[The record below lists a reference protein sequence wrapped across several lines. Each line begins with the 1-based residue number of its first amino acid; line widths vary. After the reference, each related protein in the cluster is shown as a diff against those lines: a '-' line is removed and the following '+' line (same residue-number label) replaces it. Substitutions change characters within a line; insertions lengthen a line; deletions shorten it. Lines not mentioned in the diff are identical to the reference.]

1 MAGPLKGIRVLDLT
15 RILAGPYATMILRDL
30 GAEVIKIEQPGV
42 GDEARDFGP
51 FKNDFSLYFM
61 SVNRGKKSVTL
72 NLKAPRGKELFL
84 ELVKGSDILV
94 ENFRPG
100 TMEKLG
106 LGYESLKAHHPSLLY
121 AACSGFGQ
129 TGPYA
134 MRGAYDI
141 IIQGMG
147 GIISI
152 TGEPD
157 RPPVRVGTSI
167 GDITSALFTAI
178 GILSALRHRDQTG
191 EGQLIDVGMLDCQV
205 AILENAMV
213 RYFSTGDIPRP
224 LGRRHPAITPFEI
237 FESADGYVVI
247 AIGNNELWR
256 KFCEHVNHPELIDN
270 ERFHTNALRTEN
282 HESLFPILAEIM
294 CRRTTDAWV
303 EALEEIGVPCGPVN
317 TVDKVAN
324 DPQVLARD
332 MIAEVEHEVTGTVQ
346 IPGIPIKL
354 SETPGQIDAPAPNLG
369 EHTSEVLIGLLGLE
383 AEEVNQLKQDEVL

>member
-30 GAEVIKIEQPGV
+30 GAEVIKIEQPGI

-61 SVNRGKKSVTL
+61 SVNRGKKSITL
-72 NLKAPRGKELFL
+72 NLKSPRGKELFL

-106 LGYESLKAHHPSLLY
+106 LDYESLKTHHPSLLY

-134 MRGAYDI
+134 MRGAYDM

-256 KFCEHVNHPELIDN
+256 KFCEHVDHPELIND

-294 CRRTTDAWV
+294 CRRTTDEWV
-303 EALEEIGVPCGPVN
+303 EALETIGVPCGPVN

-332 MIAEVEHEVTGTVQ
+332 MIAEVEHNTTGTVQ

-369 EHTSEVLIGLLGLE
+369 EHTSEVLTGLLGLE
-383 AEEVNQLKQDEVL
+383 AEEVNQLKQNGIV

>member
-61 SVNRGKKSVTL
+61 SVNRGKKSITL
-72 NLKAPRGKELFL
+72 NLKSPRGKELFL
-84 ELVKGSDILV
+84 ELVKGSDLLV

-106 LGYESLKAHHPSLLY
+106 LDYESLKTHHPSLLY

-134 MRGAYDI
+134 TRGAYDM

-237 FESADGYVVI
+237 FESADSYVVI

-256 KFCEHVNHPELIDN
+256 KFCEHVDHPELIDD

-294 CRRTTDAWV
+294 CRRTTDEWV
-303 EALEEIGVPCGPVN
+303 EALEAIGVPCGPVN

-332 MIAEVEHEVTGTVQ
+332 MIAEVEHDTTGTVQ

-369 EHTSEVLIGLLGLE
+369 EHTSEILTGLLGLG
-383 AEEVNQLKQDEVL
+383 AEEVNQLKQDGTV

>member
-72 NLKAPRGKELFL
+72 NLKSPRGKELFL

-106 LGYESLKAHHPSLLY
+106 LDYESLKTHHPSLLY

-134 MRGAYDI
+134 TRGAYDM

-256 KFCEHVNHPELIDN
+256 KFCEHVDHPELIDD

-294 CRRTTDAWV
+294 CRRTTDEWV
-303 EALEEIGVPCGPVN
+303 EALEAIGVPCGPVN

-332 MIAEVEHEVTGTVQ
+332 MIAEVEHNTTGTVQ

-369 EHTSEVLIGLLGLE
+369 EHTSEILTGLLGLE
-383 AEEVNQLKQDEVL
+383 AEEVNQLKQNGIV

>member
-72 NLKAPRGKELFL
+72 NLKAPRGKELLL

-134 MRGAYDI
+134 MRGAYDM

-256 KFCEHVNHPELIDN
+256 KFCEHVNHPGLIDD

-294 CRRTTDAWV
+294 CRRTTNEWI
-303 EALEEIGVPCGPVN
+303 EALEGIGVPCGPVN

-324 DPQVLARD
+324 DPQVLARE

-369 EHTSEVLIGLLGLE
+369 EHTSEVLTSLLGLE
-383 AEEVNQLKQDEVL
+383 AAEVNQLKQDEVV

>member
-134 MRGAYDI
+134 MRGAYDM

-224 LGRRHPAITPFEI
+224 LGRRHPAITPFEV

-256 KFCEHVNHPELIDN
+256 KFCEHVNHPELIDD

-282 HESLFPILAEIM
+282 HESLFPILVEIM
-294 CRRTTDAWV
+294 CRRTTNEWI
-303 EALEEIGVPCGPVN
+303 EALEGIGVPCGPVN

-324 DPQVLARD
+324 DPQVLARE

-369 EHTSEVLIGLLGLE
+369 EHTSEVLTSLLGLE
-383 AEEVNQLKQDEVL
+383 AAEVNQLKQDEVV

>member
-1 MAGPLKGIRVLDLT
+1 MTGPLKGIRVLDLT

-61 SVNRGKKSVTL
+61 SVNRGKKSITL
-72 NLKAPRGKELFL
+72 NLKSPRGKELFL

-106 LGYESLKAHHPSLLY
+106 LDYESLKTHHPSLLY

-134 MRGAYDI
+134 MRGAYDM

-167 GDITSALFTAI
+167 GDITSALFSAI

-224 LGRRHPAITPFEI
+224 LGRRHPAITPFEV

-256 KFCEHVNHPELIDN
+256 KFCEHVGHSELIDDD
-270 ERFHTNALRTEN
+270 RFNTNALRTEN

-294 CRRTTDAWV
+294 CRRTTDTWV
-303 EALEEIGVPCGPVN
+303 EALEAIGVPCGPVN

-332 MIAEVEHEVTGTVQ
+332 MIAEVEHNITGTVQ

-369 EHTSEVLIGLLGLE
+369 EHTSEVLIDLLGLG
-383 AEEVNQLKQDEVL
+383 AEEVNQLKQNGIV

>member
-134 MRGAYDI
+134 MRGAYDM

-224 LGRRHPAITPFEI
+224 LGRRHPAITPFEV

-256 KFCEHVNHPELIDN
+256 KFCEHVNHPELIDD

-294 CRRTTDAWV
+294 CRRTTNAWS
-303 EALEEIGVPCGPVN
+303 EALEGIGVPCGPVN

-324 DPQVLARD
+324 DPQVLARE

-369 EHTSEVLIGLLGLE
+369 EHTSEVLTSLLGLE
-383 AEEVNQLKQDEVL
+383 AAEVNQLKQDEVV

>member
-61 SVNRGKKSVTL
+61 SVNRGKKSITL
-72 NLKAPRGKELFL
+72 NLKSPRGKELFL

-106 LGYESLKAHHPSLLY
+106 LDYESLKTHHPSLLY

-134 MRGAYDI
+134 MRGAYDM

-256 KFCEHVNHPELIDN
+256 KFCEHVDHPELIDD

-294 CRRTTDAWV
+294 CRRTTDEWI
-303 EALEEIGVPCGPVN
+303 EALEAIGVPCGPVN

-332 MIAEVEHEVTGTVQ
+332 MIAEVEHNTTGTVQ

-369 EHTSEVLIGLLGLE
+369 EHTSEILTGLLGLE
-383 AEEVNQLKQDEVL
+383 AEEVNQLKQNGIV

>member
-134 MRGAYDI
+134 MRGAYDM

-224 LGRRHPAITPFEI
+224 LGRRHPAITPFEV

-256 KFCEHVNHPELIDN
+256 KFCEHVDHPGLIDD

-294 CRRTTDAWV
+294 CRRTTNEWI
-303 EALEEIGVPCGPVN
+303 EALEGIGVPCGPVN

-324 DPQVLARD
+324 DPQVLARE

-369 EHTSEVLIGLLGLE
+369 EHTSEVLTSLLGLE
-383 AEEVNQLKQDEVL
+383 AAEVNQLKQDEVV